1 MTSILT
7 WVLVAVSVMLCLLV
21 VLQSKGT
28 GLSLAPGS
36 GDFGKFEKRGPEK
49 ILHIITMI
57 LVISFI
63 VCATL
68 LFFLAA

>member
-1 MTSILT
+1 MTTVLT
-7 WVLVAVSVMLCLLV
+7 YLLVAISAILCFLI

-49 ILHIITMI
+49 ILHIITTGF
-57 LVISFI
+57 VVAFV
-63 VCATL
+63 VCGTL
-68 LFFLAA
+68 IFFLAA

>member
-1 MTSILT
+1 MASILT
-7 WVLVAVSVMLCLLV
+7 WVLVAISAILCLLI

-49 ILHIITMI
+49 ILHIITTV
-57 LVISFI
+57 LVVGFV

-68 LFFLAA
+68 IFFFAA